1 MECHSNKYLEYLYLE
16 SYFVQQIFVTCLPFR
31 PLVAVVVPDH
41 EVLCWWAKENNL
53 QHDFRPETLC
63 RDPRVREAVLKD
75 LEAVADQHKSVRAL
89 LARVVDNR
97 NRCANHLKVAL
108 VSCCVSCRVVP

>member
-1 MECHSNKYLEYLYLE
+1 MWNVVCGVCNSNKYLEYLYLE

-75 LEAVADQHKSVRAL
+75 LEAVADQHKSVRRPRLAWLAL
-89 LARVVDNR
+89 NY
-97 NRCANHLKVAL
+97 
-108 VSCCVSCRVVP
+108 